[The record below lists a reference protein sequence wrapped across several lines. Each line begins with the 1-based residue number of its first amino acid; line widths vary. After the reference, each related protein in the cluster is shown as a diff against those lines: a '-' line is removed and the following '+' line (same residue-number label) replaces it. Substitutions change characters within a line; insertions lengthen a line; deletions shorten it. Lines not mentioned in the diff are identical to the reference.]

1 MIISEMAKLTNISE
15 HTLRYYEKKE
25 LITVSR
31 DERGRRS
38 YDENEIAWIRFIQRL
53 KETGMLLRDI
63 KKYSDL
69 RADGD
74 KTIPE
79 RLEMLEKHRLFVIN
93 EQNKWARN
101 LENLDTKI
109 DFYQNKHRDK
119 DIHSY

>member
-25 LITVSR
+25 LIAVSR

-38 YDENEIAWIRFIQRL
+38 YDENEIEWIRFIQRL

-69 RADGD
+69 RAEGD

-79 RLEMLEKHRLFVIN
+79 RLEMLEQHRVFVIA

-101 LENLDTKI
+101 LDNLDIKI
-109 DFYQNKHRDK
+109 AFYKKSVSDQDTHL
-119 DIHSY
+119 Y

>member
-38 YDENEIAWIRFIQRL
+38 YDENEIEWIRFIQRL

-69 RADGD
+69 RAEGD
-74 KTIPE
+74 ETTPE
-79 RLEMLEKHRLFVIN
+79 RLEMLEKHRLFVID
-93 EQNKWARN
+93 EQNKWSRN
-101 LENLDTKI
+101 LDNLDKKI
-109 DFYQNKHRDK
+109 EFYKNKV
-119 DIHSY
+119 

>member
-38 YDENEIAWIRFIQRL
+38 YDENEIEWIRFIQRL

-69 RADGD
+69 RAEGD

-79 RLEMLEKHRLFVIN
+79 RLEMLEKHRVFVVA
-93 EQNKWARN
+93 EQNKWVKN
-101 LENLDTKI
+101 LDNLDTKI
-109 DFYQNKHRDK
+109 KFYKKSVSD
-119 DIHSY
+119 

>member
-1 MIISEMAKLTNISE
+1 MIINEMAKLTHISE

-38 YDENEIAWIRFIQRL
+38 YDENEIEWIRFIQRL

-69 RADGD
+69 RAAGD
-74 KTIPE
+74 ETIPE
-79 RLEMLEKHRLFVIN
+79 RLEMLEKHRLFVIA
-93 EQNKWARN
+93 EQHKWVRN
-101 LENLDTKI
+101 LDNLDIKI
-109 DFYQNKHRDK
+109 KFYKKKVK
-119 DIHSY
+119 D

>member
-31 DERGRRS
+31 DERGRRC
-38 YDENEIAWIRFIQRL
+38 YDENEIEWIRFIQRL

-69 RADGD
+69 RAEGD

-79 RLEMLEKHRLFVIN
+79 RLEMLEQHRVFVIA
-93 EQNKWARN
+93 EQNKWVRN
-101 LENLDTKI
+101 LDNLDIKI
-109 DFYQNKHRDK
+109 EFYKK
-119 DIHSY
+119 SV

>member
-38 YDENEIAWIRFIQRL
+38 YDENEIEWIRFIQRL

-69 RADGD
+69 RAEGD

-79 RLEMLEKHRLFVIN
+79 RLKMLEEHRVFVVT
-93 EQNKWARN
+93 EQNKWVRN
-101 LENLDTKI
+101 LENLDAKI
-109 DFYQNKHRDK
+109 AFYKNEHRD
-119 DIHSY
+119 